1 MSQRVKVTEEMI
13 SRSERQGLPSPY
25 RRWVVDN
32 GKWRVF
38 TALYVEV
45 VAGRTVRT
53 EWDPHERIV
62 PMTPEEKAEHCPD
75 VRAAEIAQESPQ
87 LARMADEWLA
97 HMKAEQRAATE
108 TAKQR
113 WERTAA
119 ELQRRASTA
128 ACGIE
133 TTDKPRCCTDEQEAV
148 CEWGL
153 NGATDLTL
161 AQRLNMRPEKCPRTL
176 LQIEKRRE
184 KGQAERFADRAR
196 AAGMPELYIER
207 FASGVE
213 PQRRPAFVAA
223 QRFRDSPTA
232 KILLLLGTNQAGK
245 SFAAS
250 RLLWWQESGLFV
262 THSALRLAIMPGDE
276 SGLERRCFATPFL
289 VLDNIE
295 SSMSVALRQ
304 RYEEL
309 VIHFKDNRKKLV
321 ITSSMDPEHFLRC
334 MKPEG
339 AETGPAY
346 ARLNLA
352 IADGSAMMVECPAW
366 AG

>member
-1 MSQRVKVTEEMI
+1 V
-13 SRSERQGLPSPY
+13 
-25 RRWVVDN
+25 
-32 GKWRVF
+32 
-38 TALYVEV
+38 
-45 VAGRTVRT
+45 
-53 EWDPHERIV
+53 EWDPHDRRV
-62 PMTPEEKAEHCPD
+62 PMTKDEQDEHCPGT
-75 VRAAEIAQESPQ
+75 RQAEPEPAEDPEV
-87 LARMADEWLA
+87 ARRADEWLA
-97 HMKAEQRAATE
+97 HMKAEQRAAIE
-108 TAKQR
+108 TAKQS

-133 TTDKPRCCTDEQEAV
+133 TTDKPQCCTDEQEAR

-207 FASGVE
+207 FTSGIE

-250 RLLWWQESGLFV
+250 RLLWWQDSGLFV

-276 SGLERRCFATPFL
+276 TGLERRCFSVPFL

-321 ITSSMDPEHFLRC
+321 MTSSMDPEHFLRC